1 MEKRGY
7 KKIYQDVLNIS
18 ISYFP
23 PNSMV
28 ESSIMI
34 NSKLMKIITII
45 YIDKKKYLI
54 TFDMENLTFSSTQGR
69 VTPIQLHRHP
79 QIFFG
84 HHNVLNDV
92 IVCCNYDEWNGMESN
107 FIEIEVIK
115 ETKERGLHVVKNIEI
130 EMKANTQV
138 YTMKCIINRNN
149 KIILFISSKNALG
162 INEMSVFDVLEEKM
176 HQNIKDINGNIIQFD
191 VGRHNAPHVFA
202 GESGEEIF
210 IAAKERLHVY
220 IYKSKIESLK
230 SRCQMVVLQRYS
242 KAEIKNLNLP
252 KCLFP

>member
-7 KKIYQDVLNIS
+7 KKIYQDVLDIS
-18 ISYFP
+18 ISYFHYD
-23 PNSMV
+23 SIV

-45 YIDKKKYLI
+45 YIDKKPYLI
-54 TFDMENLTFSSTQGR
+54 TFDMENLTFSSTQGM

-84 HHNVLNDV
+84 HHNVLIDV

-115 ETKERGLHVVKNIEI
+115 ETKERGLHVVKKIEI

-176 HQNIKDINGNIIQFD
+176 HQNIKDINGNSIQFD
-191 VGRHNAPHVFA
+191 GGRHNAPHVFA